1 MKRVLLVTFFYPPP
15 WGACAVR
22 MYYFVKAFRERG
34 WNVDVLVPIQPNRKE
49 SIRIGDFGERIMRLK
64 LYTIP
69 RSMFFDA
76 FSTMVG
82 TLNLIRKLSKRR
94 YDVAVATVPPPDTS
108 LIAHHLKAFNI
119 IHKFVV
125 DIRDDVASTLK
136 VQFSYEGVLSPL
148 QLLLAKIC
156 LPFYHGIFKEA
167 DLVTTVTE
175 GFSKYYQSTL
185 GIKAEVVYNGS
196 DYKLFLKALQLNK
209 RDRNKGII
217 VADLEAPYHGV
228 DVVLKAISLLL
239 NRQLQLI
246 IVGEGRYKKAYKKL
260 AKELGLSDVVRFI
273 GSIPYTN
280 IPHFLVKASF
290 GIVGRP
296 DALNWR
302 LSIPTKLFEYLSAGL
317 PVFAFGPKDSEVERL
332 INSYKIG
339 MYVPSSDPRRIANTL
354 MSFLNNYKEFKNLNL
369 LKVAQS
375 FDRKFWAAKMAEL
388 IDGVARNNMNLK

>member
-1 MKRVLLVTFFYPPP
+1 MRVVLITSFYPPS
-15 WGACAVR
+15 WNACAVR
-22 MYYFVKAFRERG
+22 CYYFVKAFRERA

-49 SIRIGDFGERIMRLK
+49 SIKIGDFGERIIRLK
-64 LYTIP
+64 FYTIP

-94 YDVAVATVPPPDTS
+94 CDVAVATVPPPDTS
-108 LIAHHLKAFNI
+108 LIAHHFKAFNI
-119 IHKFVV
+119 VHKFVV

-136 VQFSYEGVLSPL
+136 EQFSYEGPLSSL
-148 QLLLAKIC
+148 QLSLAKASV
-156 LPFYHGIFKEA
+156 PFYHEILKEA

-185 GIKAEVVYNGS
+185 GIKTEVVYNGS
-196 DYKLFLKALQLNK
+196 DCKLFFKASQFDK
-209 RDRNKGII
+209 RDGNKGII

-228 DVVLKAISLLL
+228 DIVLKAISLLL
-239 NRQLQLI
+239 NEQLQLI
-246 IVGEGRYKKAYKKL
+246 IVGEGKYKKAYKKL
-260 AKELGLSDVVRFI
+260 AKELGLSDVVRFT
-273 GSIPYTN
+273 GSIPYAN

-302 LSIPTKLFEYLSAGL
+302 LSIPTKLFEYISTGL

-332 INSYKIG
+332 INSYRIG
-339 MYVPSSDPRRIANTL
+339 MYVPSSDPKRIAKALKAFIYARFNRNKI
-354 MSFLNNYKEFKNLNL
+354 LNVASKFNRSSWARRMAKLIQNMVGT
-369 LKVAQS
+369 LKV
-375 FDRKFWAAKMAEL
+375 
-388 IDGVARNNMNLK
+388 